1 MNKRHILILLFI
13 LVAGG
18 YALTE
23 FSASLS
29 PYVTISQARAS
40 AVSVQVKGKLV
51 KENSSIWQENQMMY
65 FTLKDENGDEL
76 PVVYSGEVPENFEH
90 ATDIVVI
97 GTYIDGHFQAEKMLA
112 KCPSK
117 YQKEVSKK

>member
-1 MNKRHILILLFI
+1 MNKRHILILLFV
-13 LVAGG
+13 LVVGG
-18 YALTE
+18 YAMTE

-29 PYVTISQARAS
+29 PYVMISQAKAS

-51 KENSSIWQENQMMY
+51 KGEGSIRQENQRLN
-65 FTLKDENGDEL
+65 FTLSDENGDEL
-76 PVVYSGEVPENFEH
+76 PVVYGGQVPDNFEH

-97 GTYIDGHFQAEKMLA
+97 GKYIDGKFQAEKMLA

-117 YQKEVSKK
+117 YQKEVKDK